1 MIVNA
6 PTEVIPVW
14 YIEKWV
20 KENAEPNS
28 ALEHFIKTMLKDWG
42 VEEVRLRAHRSDAP
56 S

>member
-28 ALEHFIKTMLKDWG
+28 ALEHFIKTMLKDWRA
-42 VEEVRLRAHRSDAP
+42 EEARLKNNAS
-56 S
+56 